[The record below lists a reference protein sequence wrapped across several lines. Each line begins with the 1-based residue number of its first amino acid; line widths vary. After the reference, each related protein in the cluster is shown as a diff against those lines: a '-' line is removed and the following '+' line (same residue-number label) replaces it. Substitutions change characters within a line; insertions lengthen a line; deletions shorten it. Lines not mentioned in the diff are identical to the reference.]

1 MDIMSAS
8 AVRGPKV
15 RRGMREAVKRAAAAV
30 KAPGTART
38 VDDLPKIRVRPNLY
52 ELASTLPNGGLGST
66 FAKRAWMTLPERYGE
81 TFWRLTRVRTRPSG
95 RSGEAYGVLTWK
107 GRDRGVE
114 ERINGS
120 MKPIWS
126 VLTRGTDGGG
136 APGPTLSA
144 PPPSRAETE
153 TSD

>member
-1 MDIMSAS
+1 
-8 AVRGPKV
+8 
-15 RRGMREAVKRAAAAV
+15 MREAVKRAAAAV
-30 KAPGTART
+30 KAPGTVQT
-38 VDDLPKIRVRPNLY
+38 MDDLPKIRLRPNLY
-52 ELASTLPNGGLGST
+52 ELASTLPNGGVGST
-66 FAKRAWMTLPERYGE
+66 FAKRAWTTLPERYGE

-126 VLTRGTDGGG
+126 ILTRGTEG
-136 APGPTLSA
+136 ASGTPGPSLAA
-144 PPPSRAETE
+144 PPETETETE